1 MKKRA
6 VYSIIPGL
14 ILLFSCA
21 ANISAQRI
29 EIIPFAGYETSA
41 KMNSIKGPFRINDG
55 MDFGASIALGRN
67 AYKIELSYSRLA
79 STLYFTDNTV
89 AEPVSE
95 FVSEVAVHN
104 ILIGGLLE
112 FFQGDPVVP
121 FLRVGLG
128 STYYQMLN
136 SDTEDERVMNFNI
149 SGGAKL
155 YLSEHFGFRFQA
167 GLLLPMFFEGLYF
180 EEAAPAAGEGMKTK
194 ISGVHGDFTTGVIFR
209 F

>member
-1 MKKRA
+1 MKRR
-6 VYSIIPGL
+6 VIHFIIPGL
-14 ILLFSCA
+14 VLLFCCNN
-21 ANISAQRI
+21 NITAQRI

-41 KMNSIKGPFRINDG
+41 KMNSMKGPFRINDG
-55 MDFGASIALGRN
+55 MDFGVSLALGRN
-67 AYKIELSYSRLA
+67 AYKIELSYSRLG
-79 STLYFTDNTV
+79 STLYFTDTSV
-89 AEPVSE
+89 SEPVSE
-95 FVSEVAVHN
+95 LVSEVAVHN

-121 FLRVGLG
+121 FFKVGLG

-167 GLLLPMFFEGLYF
+167 SLLLPMFFEGLYF
-180 EEAAPAAGEGMKTK
+180 EEAAPAEGEGMKTK
-194 ISGVHGDFTTGVIFR
+194 IAGVHGDFTAGVIFR

>member
-1 MKKRA
+1 M
-6 VYSIIPGL
+6 VFL
-14 ILLFSCA
+14 IFCTTYLA
-21 ANISAQRI
+21 AQRI

-41 KMNSIKGPFRINDG
+41 KINSIKGPFRINDG
-55 MDFGASIALGRN
+55 MDFGASVALGRN

-79 STLYFTDNTV
+79 STLYFTDNSV

-95 FVSEVAVHN
+95 LISEVAVHN

-121 FLRVGLG
+121 FFKVGLG
-128 STYYQMLN
+128 STFYQMLK
-136 SDTEDERVMNFNI
+136 SDAEDERVMNFNI

-167 GLLLPMFFEGLYF
+167 SLLLPMFFEGLYF
-180 EEAAPAAGEGMKTK
+180 EEATPAAGEGMKTK
-194 ISGVHGDFTTGVIFR
+194 IAGVHGDFTAGVIFR